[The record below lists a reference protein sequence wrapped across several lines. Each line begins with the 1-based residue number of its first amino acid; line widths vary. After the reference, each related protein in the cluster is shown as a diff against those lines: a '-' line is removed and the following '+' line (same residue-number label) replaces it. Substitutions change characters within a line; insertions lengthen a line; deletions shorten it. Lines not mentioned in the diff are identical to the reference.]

1 MFFNNDLI
9 LSNLILKSCP
19 LTIFWLLFSWFNNV
33 SVYFTN
39 FSIHIKI
46 FFISINPSKFTIKM
60 LFILFSFL
68 TSSFSFL
75 SLCPFSSDSNASLCL
90 GKYKSIHSLKLNVAV
105 IFFHLQMLS
114 LFFFNTDCSLVLII
128 SCCLNPNLDLN

>member
-1 MFFNNDLI
+1 
-9 LSNLILKSCP
+9 
-19 LTIFWLLFSWFNNV
+19 
-33 SVYFTN
+33 
-39 FSIHIKI
+39 
-46 FFISINPSKFTIKM
+46 M

-128 SCCLNPNLDLN
+128 SCCLNPNLDLNSIAVGILQSNIIDKARSSRKYIHVKPAKFLFHIFFICSFVRFLVL